1 MCQLND
7 YKTINYLNNQKMKK
21 IYLTVMVAAVALTAC
36 DKSETLKDVKGQQ
49 QEIAFNPV
57 NMPATKA
64 PIETAAFPDDNI
76 IYVSASNNKTKF
88 FEAKTFKKDGAVWK
102 NYVGAVQT
110 PIYWPLGGAGS
121 FDFLA
126 YSTTLAATAVWGDG
140 NLGTDDDVAGNVTI
154 TYPANYAL
162 PAAGIMATQDDL
174 LYATTSSSS
183 RNTALPIDFKHA
195 LAWVNF
201 MVKSNIP
208 VDIKKIELV
217 NVYTEGKFTIDQTQN
232 TPVTSWDFAGATAS
246 DKAILNYVDETTLNT
261 IAGVDIDGTT
271 KLVNTDYAF
280 GDKGILLPA
289 QPIPNFKITYDL
301 GEGDLE
307 YIVNQPRGTW
317 ENGKKYTYKIA
328 ITFNEITLAPTV
340 TVYDAV
346 TDMPINL

>member
-1 MCQLND
+1 
-7 YKTINYLNNQKMKK
+7 MKK

-36 DKSETLKDVKGQQ
+36 DKSEILKDVKGQQ

-76 IYVSASNNKTKF
+76 IYVSASNNKAKF
-88 FEAKTFKKDGAVWK
+88 FEAKTFKKDGTVWK

-232 TPVTSWDFAGATAS
+232 TPVTSWDFTGATAS

-346 TDMPINL
+346 TEMPINL

>member
-1 MCQLND
+1 
-7 YKTINYLNNQKMKK
+7 MKK
-21 IYLTVMVAAVALTAC
+21 IYLSVLAAAVTFTAC
-36 DKSETLKDVKGQQ
+36 DKSETLNVENSKQ
-49 QEIAFNPV
+49 QEVAFAPV
-57 NMPATKA
+57 TPPATKA
-64 PIETAAFPDDNI
+64 PIATAAFPDDNTI
-76 IYVSASNNKTKF
+76 FVSASNNKAKF
-88 FEAKTFKKDGAVWK
+88 FEAKTFKKDGLVWK

-110 PIYWPLGGAGS
+110 PLYWPLGGTGS

-126 YSTTLAATAVWGDG
+126 YSTTLGATAVWGDG
-140 NLGTDDDVAGNVTI
+140 NPATEDDVAGNVTI

-162 PAAGIMATQDDL
+162 PAAGVMATQDDL
-174 LYATTSSSS
+174 LYATTSSAS

-208 VDIKKIELV
+208 VDITKIELV
-217 NVYTEGKFTIDQTQN
+217 NVYTEGDFTIDQTQN
-232 TPVTSWDFAGATAS
+232 TPVTSWDFSGATAS

-271 KLVNTDYAF
+271 NLVNTDYAF

-301 GEGDLE
+301 GDGALE

-340 TVYDAV
+340 VIYDTV

>member
-1 MCQLND
+1 
-7 YKTINYLNNQKMKK
+7 MKK
-21 IYLTVMVAAVALTAC
+21 IYLSVLAAAVAVTAC
-36 DKSETLKDVKGQQ
+36 DKSEIINVENGKQ
-49 QEIAFNPV
+49 QEIAFSPIS
-57 NMPATKA
+57 MPATKA
-64 PIETAAFPDDNI
+64 PNASTAFPNDNV

-88 FEAKTFKKDGAVWK
+88 FEAKTFKKDGTVWK
-102 NYVGAVQT
+102 NYDTGAGAFS
-110 PIYWPLGGAGS
+110 PIYWPLGGTGS

-140 NLGTDDDVAGNVTI
+140 NALTDDDVAGNVTI
-154 TYPANYAL
+154 TYPENYAL
-162 PAAGIMATQDDL
+162 PAPGIKATQDDL

-183 RNTALPIDFKHA
+183 RSTALPIDFKHA

-208 VDIKKIELV
+208 VNITKIELV
-217 NVYTEGKFTIDQTQN
+217 NVYTDGKFTIDQTQN
-232 TPVTSWDFAGATAS
+232 TPVTSWDFTDATAS

-271 KLVNTDYAF
+271 KLVNTDYGF
-280 GDKGILLPA
+280 GDMGILVPA

-301 GEGDLE
+301 GSGALE

-328 ITFNEITLAPTV
+328 ITFNEITLAPKV
-340 TVYDAV
+340 VIYDAV